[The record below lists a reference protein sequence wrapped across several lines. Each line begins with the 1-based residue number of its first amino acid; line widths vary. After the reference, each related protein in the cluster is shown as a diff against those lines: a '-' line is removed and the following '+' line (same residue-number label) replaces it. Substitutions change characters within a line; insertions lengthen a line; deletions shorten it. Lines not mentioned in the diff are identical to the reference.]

1 MELTRSQ
8 LRRLITEMTRRPPHI
23 PTTDPSIEK
32 KLANLL
38 TANAADV
45 NQAVAM
51 LDIIGLTRFV
61 KSHSYT
67 NDVISYN
74 PYQKEETRITNYTFK
89 VTQSFYDEIVA
100 QLKLKRKYG
109 GRQHLSTTIAEW
121 DDDPLGSQMP
131 QAGVSLPKI
140 IISTPYSLLSS
151 NKYRQVLRKDEPYVE
166 VLQYEIRQVLNITK
180 L

>member
-1 MELTRSQ
+1 MSN
-8 LRRLITEMTRRPPHI
+8 RPAHI
-23 PTTDPSIEK
+23 PTTDPALEN

-67 NDVISYN
+67 KDVISYS
-74 PYQKEETRITNYTFK
+74 PYQKEETRITTHTFR
-89 VTQSFYDEIVA
+89 VTQSFYDAIVD
-100 QLKLKRKYG
+100 QLKTKRRKVEPNWAKVIG
-109 GRQHLSTTIAEW
+109 EW
-121 DDDPLGSQMP
+121 QDEPMGSQMP
-131 QAGVSLPKI
+131 QPGVSLPKI
-140 IISTPYSLLSS
+140 KISTPYSLLSS
-151 NKYRQVLRKDEPYVE
+151 KKHRGAVLRKDEPYVE
-166 VLQYEIRQVLNITK
+166 VLQYEIRQVLSITR